1 MKKQINKPV
10 ATSVVTKG
18 NKDKKISK
26 TKKRFLISIGGIVIS
41 TVVVVGVTIG
51 ITIAKEEVK
60 NVT

>member
-10 ATSVVTKG
+10 ATSVVPKG
-18 NKDKKISK
+18 DKDKKISK
-26 TKKRFLISIGGIVIS
+26 TKKRFIISIGGIVIS